1 MMTLLDTHLEQI
13 SLSSAAIAELP
24 FPRPKI
30 FTNALLHRHD
40 ITTLIRDTE
49 SHERALF
56 SVAPPDLGSFDH
68 TSNGVRRSTVF
79 NLNGNGEASVN
90 GASHIPGLKRT
101 NAVSMLLGGDV
112 VDRMHRGLSGEGRE
126 RGEMDVEALLKGA
139 ERLCGVY
146 PIPGA
151 SGKIASLRARHSQ
164 LSSSIAHYESRV
176 SKQATQL
183 DRMNHPEEY
192 EAEGD
197 DGEEEVHIKGSEVI
211 EDSAVTV
218 NDLQREEE
226 EIRELEKKKRGLEDR
241 VSGMERDLGGLWR

>member
-1 MMTLLDTHLEQI
+1 MTLLDTHLEQI

-24 FPRPKI
+24 YDLQNHLYVTQTLTDTRSSFPRPKI

-139 ERLCGVY
+139 ERLCGV
-146 PIPGA
+146 
-151 SGKIASLRARHSQ
+151 
-164 LSSSIAHYESRV
+164 
-176 SKQATQL
+176 
-183 DRMNHPEEY
+183 
-192 EAEGD
+192 
-197 DGEEEVHIKGSEVI
+197 
-211 EDSAVTV
+211 
-218 NDLQREEE
+218 
-226 EIRELEKKKRGLEDR
+226 
-241 VSGMERDLGGLWR
+241 